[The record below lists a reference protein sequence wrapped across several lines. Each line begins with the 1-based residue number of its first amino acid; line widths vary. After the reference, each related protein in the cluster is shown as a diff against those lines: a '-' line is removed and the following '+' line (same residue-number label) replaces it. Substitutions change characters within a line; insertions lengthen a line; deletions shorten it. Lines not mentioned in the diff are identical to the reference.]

1 VVLCSSWGFLVPR
14 VLGLIAS
21 VSERWEQAE
30 SHFAD
35 ALEVAEKSGA
45 RGELGRTLL
54 DYATMLSRRGS
65 RNDSAGATEM
75 LAQASVIFHELGMRT
90 FSDRASALASGLGA
104 APAVVTNGTDSGS
117 YPDHLSRREVE
128 VLGLLSRGY
137 TNKRIAE
144 ELVLSAKTVARH
156 ISNIFY
162 KIRVDNRSAATAYA
176 FEQGLAGSSAQE
188 RRSI

>member
-1 VVLCSSWGFLVPR
+1 
-14 VLGLIAS
+14 
-21 VSERWEQAE
+21 
-30 SHFAD
+30 
-35 ALEVAEKSGA
+35 
-45 RGELGRTLL
+45 
-54 DYATMLSRRGS
+54 MLSRRGS

-75 LAQASVIFHELGMRT
+75 LTRATDIFSELGMRA
-90 FSDRASALASGLGA
+90 FMERASALAQGLGA
-104 APAVVTNGTDSGS
+104 VPAAVTDKDSDA
-117 YPDHLSRREVE
+117 YPDNLSRREVE

>member
-1 VVLCSSWGFLVPR
+1 VPR
-14 VLGLIAS
+14 ILGLIAS
-21 VSERWEQAE
+21 ANERWEQAE

-75 LAQASVIFHELGMRT
+75 LTRATDIFSELGMRT
-90 FSDRASALASGLGA
+90 FSERASALAQGLGA
-104 APAVVTNGTDSGS
+104 VPAAVTDKDSDA
-117 YPDHLSRREVE
+117 YPDNLSRREVE